1 MTPRSSFLV
10 TSSVCCACLAVLASL
25 AFAAERERAEVRF
38 QPGSAA
44 PSAGWV
50 GCGEGGYWSAYGAR
64 SRSAWSAC
72 RTGAVDVSV
81 RAEPRDEHVRPEVRD
96 TPGYVDLGR

>member
-1 MTPRSSFLV
+1 MTPRSSFFV

-25 AFAAERERAEVRF
+25 AFAAERAEVRF
-38 QPGSAA
+38 QPGNAA

-50 GCGEGGYWSAYGAR
+50 GCAEGGYWSAYGAR

-72 RTGAVDVSV
+72 RTGAVDASARV
-81 RAEPRDEHVRPEVRD
+81 EPRDERARPEVRD
-96 TPGYVDLGR
+96 AAGYVDLGR